1 MRVAFIGL
9 GNMGGPMASN
19 LARAGVTLSL
29 FDTDSAKAE
38 AVSQVAAEAKNSGV
52 RIAASV
58 SDAVKDADVVMT
70 SLPSPK
76 VIDSLAHADDGI
88 LGTLRRGGAWI
99 DLSTN
104 NLESGRKIVAA
115 ARERGIDIL
124 DAPVTGGI
132 EGAAAGTLM
141 IMVGGEAEA
150 FQRYE
155 GLLSNIGKKVRH
167 LGPHGAGYV
176 AKISQVVLCYLNSVA
191 LSEALMLGVK
201 GGVPADTMLDIIQ
214 GSTGASYVADR
225 YGPAILDG
233 SYDPGFALGLA
244 HKDMA
249 LTLELASSLGA
260 SVPMCEQVE
269 DVYRRAVDAYG
280 FNENHLMAVRLL
292 EESNGTFLRA
302 QTRG

>member
-1 MRVAFIGL
+1 MRIAFIGL

-19 LARAGVTLSL
+19 LARDGYELSL
-29 FDTDSAKAE
+29 FDLDTNKVEAVRSAGVAAGNDAISSAATAAE
-38 AVSQVAAEAKNSGV
+38 AVSRAD
-52 RIAASV
+52 IAF
-58 SDAVKDADVVMT
+58 T
-70 SLPSPK
+70 SLPNPK
-76 VIDSLAHADDGI
+76 IIESVALADQGI
-88 LGTLRRGGAWI
+88 VAALPKGAVWI

-104 NLESGRKIVAA
+104 NLECERRIRAA
-115 ARERGIDIL
+115 AEARGIDFL

-141 IMVGGEAEA
+141 IMVGGDSQVFARCKPVLEK
-150 FQRYE
+150 
-155 GLLSNIGKKVRH
+155 IGNRVMH

-201 GGVPADTMLDIIQ
+201 GGVSAETMLGIIQ
-214 GSTGASYVADR
+214 ESTGASYVANR

-249 LTLELASSLGA
+249 LTLELAA
-260 SVPMCEQVE
+260 SVGATLPMCEQVE
-269 DVYRRAVDAYG
+269 AVYKKAVDKFG
-280 FNENHLMAVRLL
+280 FDQNHLMAVKLL
-292 EESNGTFLRA
+292 EEQNGTFLRS
-302 QTRG
+302 T